1 MIPKYILHAASHEP
15 NKPACFPV
23 AHTAVPADTTNYIIP
38 HALALENDPIQR
50 VVNCVCLSTVPCNY
64 LVSYESSKFAKF
76 HAEQRGVFFRSFCES
91 FTSEEDDDETHVCFR
106 YLLKVYPLVVFVSAS
121 VVLMHLTPSYEG
133 IIRMI
138 LVCYLLKLNTS
149 QGRILHPIFF

>member
-1 MIPKYILHAASHEP
+1 M
-15 NKPACFPV
+15 
-23 AHTAVPADTTNYIIP
+23 
-38 HALALENDPIQR
+38 
-50 VVNCVCLSTVPCNY
+50 
-64 LVSYESSKFAKF
+64 SYESSKFAKF

-91 FTSEEDDDETHVCFR
+91 FTSEEDDDETHVCFM

-149 QGRILHPIFF
+149 QGRILHPIFFQRRFNVVRVLIRQLTAAFDTKNMSCVS

>member
-1 MIPKYILHAASHEP
+1 M
-15 NKPACFPV
+15 
-23 AHTAVPADTTNYIIP
+23 
-38 HALALENDPIQR
+38 
-50 VVNCVCLSTVPCNY
+50 
-64 LVSYESSKFAKF
+64 SYESSKFAKF

-91 FTSEEDDDETHVCFR
+91 FTSEEDDDETHVCFM

-149 QGRILHPIFF
+149 QGRILHPIFFQRRFNVVRVLIRQLTAAFDTKNMSCYPDERNRNFKSCDLI